1 MSMCVDVLIF
11 SQIEALLH
19 TFDRNGDGAI
29 DFNEFVTFYPEAKAM

>member
-1 MSMCVDVLIF
+1 LLL
-11 SQIEALLH
+11 QIEALLH